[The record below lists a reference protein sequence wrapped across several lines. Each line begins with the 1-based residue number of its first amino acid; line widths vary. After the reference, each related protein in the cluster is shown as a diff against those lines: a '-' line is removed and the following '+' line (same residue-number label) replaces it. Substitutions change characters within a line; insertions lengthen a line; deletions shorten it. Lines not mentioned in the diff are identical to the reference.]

1 MVNSKK
7 YQDFEECT
15 AICRQGRLPPYEET
29 NFIPMK
35 CPHCQRAF
43 VEIRPEHLSS
53 TKASKCLQHLR
64 VCEAFKAKGGEVP
77 PVKGTPPES
86 KKRKQS
92 HNTERTDHT
101 NLITIYK
108 LIYKPENRAV
118 YTGRTKNLLEDRFKQ
133 HASRT
138 SGCRLVRNAIRR
150 YGMSKFAIEPIVRCH
165 PDDADTNESYYI
177 MANKTLHPDGYNLR
191 HGSKAGDD
199 SAGETPIVPLTPKN
213 DSCEDA
219 HDDLRAH
226 SDAMSDLALLCDI
239 VEGNLDEDAESMSL
253 ALLCEVHSKRNSD
266 LTALCE

>member
-1 MVNSKK
+1 MGRTEMYTEFLRTGSSMRLQPVEAGGVPIEVE
-7 YQDFEECT
+7 Y
-15 AICRQGRLPPYEET
+15 AIFT
-29 NFIPMK
+29 
-35 CPHCQRAF
+35 CPHCNTPFEMPSASVKKFKSSRCLK
-43 VEIRPEHLSS
+43 HLQICPKSGTS
-53 TKASKCLQHLR
+53 DKNNT
-64 VCEAFKAKGGEVP
+64 P
-77 PVKGTPPES
+77 PVF
-86 KKRKQS
+86 KKRKQDQR
-92 HNTERTDHT
+92 NEYTERTDHT

-199 SAGETPIVPLTPKN
+199 SAGKTPIVPLTPKN
-213 DSCEDA
+213 DSCEDV

>member
-1 MVNSKK
+1 MSRPSKYDAFEVSSPYALPIKNSGGVSLTRQYVN
-7 YQDFEECT
+7 
-15 AICRQGRLPPYEET
+15 I
-29 NFIPMK
+29 K
-35 CPHCQRAF
+35 CPHCNVAF
-43 VEIRPEHLSS
+43 GETTAETISKMKSTQCLKHLQICPKSGTS
-53 TKASKCLQHLR
+53 DKNNT
-64 VCEAFKAKGGEVP
+64 P
-77 PVKGTPPES
+77 PVF
-86 KKRKQS
+86 KKRKQDQR
-92 HNTERTDHT
+92 NEYTERTDHT